1 MITSIVKQ
9 QSLTQLLQDVVAE
22 GVDVQECML
31 TDISMDSRR
40 VAPGAL
46 FLSLARQDE
55 QREKHL
61 QQALDK
67 GAFAVLID
75 QQQTLTEREQLLLD
89 DAVVSAYPVANLAQ
103 KAGFIAARFYQHP
116 SQHMTVIAV
125 TGTNGKTSV
134 SQFIAQALEG
144 MGKPCGIIGTLGAG
158 RLSDLELTGMTTP
171 DPVSMQRLLAG
182 FELESCQYVV
192 LEASSHALEQGRLNS
207 VDINIAVLTNLS
219 RDHLD
224 YHRTMG
230 EYAAAK
236 QRLFEMASVKTTVIN
251 TSDDFGRNVINKLE
265 AGTRLLT
272 YASAENADICADDIN
287 CHRDG
292 MQFELTFNGQTMKV
306 DLPILGRFNVDNIL
320 ATVGVLEAL
329 GMTRDEI
336 QQAITHCHAVAG
348 RMEAHGRG
356 AQPSVVIDYAHT
368 PDALEQALKT
378 LRVHL
383 PEQGQLWCV
392 FGCGG
397 DRDKGKRPLMGQ
409 IAETEADK
417 VIVTDDNPRTENHH
431 AIIED
436 ILAGCRQPE
445 NIHVELD
452 RKLAITH
459 AISHAGPMD
468 IVLVAGKGH
477 EAYQEIDHIK
487 YPFRDALIVTDVLMA
502 IENGIYNVAGGH

>member
-251 TSDDFGRNVINKLE
+251 TSDDFGRNVINKL
-265 AGTRLLT
+265 
-272 YASAENADICADDIN
+272 
-287 CHRDG
+287 
-292 MQFELTFNGQTMKV
+292 F
-306 DLPILGRFNVDNIL
+306 
-320 ATVGVLEAL
+320 VL
-329 GMTRDEI
+329 MTSI
-336 QQAITHCHAVAG
+336 
-348 RMEAHGRG
+348 
-356 AQPSVVIDYAHT
+356 
-368 PDALEQALKT
+368 
-378 LRVHL
+378 
-383 PEQGQLWCV
+383 
-392 FGCGG
+392 
-397 DRDKGKRPLMGQ
+397 
-409 IAETEADK
+409 
-417 VIVTDDNPRTENHH
+417 VIV
-431 AIIED
+431 
-436 ILAGCRQPE
+436 
-445 NIHVELD
+445 
-452 RKLAITH
+452 
-459 AISHAGPMD
+459 
-468 IVLVAGKGH
+468 
-477 EAYQEIDHIK
+477 
-487 YPFRDALIVTDVLMA
+487 MA
-502 IENGIYNVAGGH
+502 CSLN